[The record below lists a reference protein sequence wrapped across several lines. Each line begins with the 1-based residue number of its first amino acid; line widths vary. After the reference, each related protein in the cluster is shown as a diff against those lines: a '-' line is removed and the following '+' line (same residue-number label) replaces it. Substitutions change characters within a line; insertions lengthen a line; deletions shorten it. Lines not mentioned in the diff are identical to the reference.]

1 MVSTPTP
8 SPSESVQSDQDSPW
22 KEALDRFFPE
32 FLALLFPAIHAEIDW
47 RTPYRS
53 LDRELQQITGDADS
67 GRRYADKLLDVRTR
81 DGRETWVLVHVEVQ
95 GDAQAVFPRRM
106 FQYHYRIRDR
116 YDRSVVSLAVLS
128 DGNRAFRPVSY
139 SDGRWGCRLL
149 FEFPM
154 VKLLDYVEPAR
165 WAALEASHNVFALVV
180 MAQIRA
186 KVTPDAATLQGW
198 KFRLIRLM
206 YERGYE
212 RALILALFRLID
224 WMIRLPK
231 GLEADFRQQLYA
243 YEEQQRMPYVT
254 TVEQAGIEKGV
265 KQGVKQ
271 GEAIILLALLQEKFG
286 PDTVDAYRERITAAE
301 PEELLQWSKRIL
313 SAETAETIFH

>member
-1 MVSTPTP
+1 MVSTHPP
-8 SPSESVQSDQDSPW
+8 SASGSAQSDYDSPW

-47 RTPYRS
+47 RAPYRS
-53 LDRELQQITGDADS
+53 LDSELQQITGDADS

-81 DGRETWVLVHVEVQ
+81 DGHETWVLVHVEVQ
-95 GDAQAVFPRRM
+95 GDAQAVFPQRM
-106 FQYHYRIRDR
+106 FQYNDRIRDR

-128 DGNRAFRPVSY
+128 DGNRPFRPVSY
-139 SDGRWGCRLL
+139 ADGRWGCQIL

-154 VKLLDYVEPAR
+154 VKLLDFVEPER
-165 WAALEASHNVFALVV
+165 WAALEASDNVFALVV

-186 KVTPDAATLQGW
+186 KVTPDGETLQGW

-212 RALILALFRLID
+212 RALILELFRLID
-224 WMIRLPK
+224 WMIRLPA

-243 YEEQQRMPYVT
+243 YEEQHRMPYVT
-254 TVEQAGIEKGV
+254 TVEQAGIEK
-265 KQGVKQ
+265 GVKQ

-286 PDTVDAYRERITAAE
+286 PDTVDAYRERVTAAD
-301 PEELLQWSKRIL
+301 PEQLLQWSKRIL
-313 SAETAETIFH
+313 SAETPETIFH

>member
-1 MVSTPTP
+1 MVSTHTP
-8 SPSESVQSDQDSPW
+8 SASGSAQSDHDSPW

-47 RTPYRS
+47 RAPYRS
-53 LDRELQQITGDADS
+53 LDSELQQITGDADS

-81 DGRETWVLVHVEVQ
+81 DGHETWVLVHVEVQ
-95 GDAQAVFPRRM
+95 GDAQAVFPQRM
-106 FQYHYRIRDR
+106 FQYNDRIRDR

-128 DGNRAFRPVSY
+128 DGNRPFRPVSY
-139 SDGRWGCRLL
+139 ADGRWGCQIL

-154 VKLLDYVEPAR
+154 VKLLDFVEPER
-165 WAALEASHNVFALVV
+165 WAALEASDNVFALVV

-186 KVTPDAATLQGW
+186 KVTPDGETLQGW

-212 RALILALFRLID
+212 RALILELFRLID
-224 WMIRLPK
+224 WMIRLPA

-243 YEEQQRMPYVT
+243 YEEQHRMPYVT
-254 TVEQAGIEKGV
+254 TVEQAGI
-265 KQGVKQ
+265 QR

-286 PDTVDAYRERITAAE
+286 PDTVDAYRERVTAAE
-301 PEELLQWSKRIL
+301 PEQLLQWSKRIL
-313 SAETAETIFH
+313 SAETPETIFH

>member
-1 MVSTPTP
+1 M
-8 SPSESVQSDQDSPW
+8 
-22 KEALDRFFPE
+22 
-32 FLALLFPAIHAEIDW
+32 
-47 RTPYRS
+47 
-53 LDRELQQITGDADS
+53 G
-67 GRRYADKLLDVRTR
+67 
-81 DGRETWVLVHVEVQ
+81 
-95 GDAQAVFPRRM
+95 
-106 FQYHYRIRDR
+106 
-116 YDRSVVSLAVLS
+116 SLAVLS
-128 DGNRAFRPVSY
+128 DGNRQFRPASY
-139 SDGRWGCRLL
+139 ADGRWGCRLL

-154 VKLLDYVEPAR
+154 VKLLDYVEPER
-165 WAALEASHNVFALVV
+165 WTTLEASENVFALVV

-186 KVTPDAATLQGW
+186 KVTLDAATLQGW

-224 WMIRLPK
+224 WMIRLPA

-254 TVEQAGIEKGV
+254 TVEQAGI
-265 KQGVKQ
+265 QR

-286 PDTVDAYRERITAAE
+286 PDTVDAYRERVTAAE

>member
-1 MVSTPTP
+1 MTGQADLLRRRIGLGGPAGVGALVMVTTGGGVITGRAIGYTRRMVSTPTP
-8 SPSESVQSDQDSPW
+8 SATGSAQSDQDSPW
-22 KEALDRFFPE
+22 KEALERFFPE

-47 RTPYRS
+47 STPYRS

-95 GDAQAVFPRRM
+95 GDAQAVFSQRM

-128 DGNRAFRPVSY
+128 DRNRQFRPVCY
-139 SDGRWGCRLL
+139 TDGRWGCRIL

-165 WAALEASHNVFALVV
+165 WATLEASDNVFALVV

-224 WMIRLPK
+224 
-231 GLEADFRQQLYA
+231 
-243 YEEQQRMPYVT
+243 
-254 TVEQAGIEKGV
+254 
-265 KQGVKQ
+265 
-271 GEAIILLALLQEKFG
+271 
-286 PDTVDAYRERITAAE
+286 
-301 PEELLQWSKRIL
+301 
-313 SAETAETIFH
+313 

>member
-1 MVSTPTP
+1 MVSTHTL
-8 SPSESVQSDQDSPW
+8 SSSGSAKSNQDSPW
-22 KEALDRFFPE
+22 KEALERFFPE

-47 RTPYRS
+47 SAPYRS
-53 LDRELQQITGDADS
+53 LDSELQQITGDADS
-67 GRRYADKLLDVRTR
+67 GRRYADKLLDVRTT

-95 GDAQAVFPRRM
+95 GDAQAVFAQRM
-106 FQYHYRIRDR
+106 FQYNYRIRDR

-128 DGNRAFRPVSY
+128 DSNWRFRPVCY
-139 SDGRWGCRLL
+139 EDGRWGCRIL

-154 VKLLDYVEPAR
+154 VKLLDYAEPGQ
-165 WAALEASHNVFALVV
+165 WAALEASDNIFALVV

-186 KVTPDAATLQGW
+186 KVTDDVETLKGW

-212 RALILALFRLID
+212 RALILELFRLID
-224 WMIRLPK
+224 WMIRLPA

-254 TVEQAGIEKGV
+254 TVEQAGIEKGLR
-265 KQGVKQ
+265 Q
-271 GEAIILLALLQEKFG
+271 GESIVLLALLQEKFG
-286 PDTVDAYRERITAAE
+286 PDTVDAYRERIAAAE
-301 PEELLQWSKRIL
+301 PEQLLQWSKRVL
-313 SAETAETIFH
+313 SAETPETIFH

>member
-1 MVSTPTP
+1 MVSTHTP
-8 SPSESVQSDQDSPW
+8 SASGSAQSDHDSPW
-22 KEALDRFFPE
+22 KEALDRFVPE

-47 RTPYRS
+47 RAPYRS
-53 LDRELQQITGDADS
+53 LDSELQQITGDADS

-81 DGRETWVLVHVEVQ
+81 DGHETWVLVHVEVQ
-95 GDAQAVFPRRM
+95 GDAQAVFPQRM
-106 FQYHYRIRDR
+106 FQYNDRIRDR

-128 DGNRAFRPVSY
+128 DGNRQFRPVSY
-139 SDGRWGCRLL
+139 ADGRWGCQIL

-154 VKLLDYVEPAR
+154 VKLLDFVEPER
-165 WAALEASHNVFALVV
+165 WAALEASDNVFALVV

-186 KVTPDAATLQGW
+186 KVTPDGETLQGW

-212 RALILALFRLID
+212 RALILELFRLID
-224 WMIRLPK
+224 WMIRLPA

-243 YEEQQRMPYVT
+243 YEEQHRMPYVT
-254 TVEQAGIEKGV
+254 TVEQAGIEK
-265 KQGVKQ
+265 GVKQ

-286 PDTVDAYRERITAAE
+286 PDTVDAYRERVTAAE
-301 PEELLQWSKRIL
+301 PEQLLQWSKRIL
-313 SAETAETIFH
+313 SADTPETIFH

>member
-1 MVSTPTP
+1 MVSTHPP
-8 SPSESVQSDQDSPW
+8 SATGSAQSDHDSPW

-47 RTPYRS
+47 RAPYRS
-53 LDRELQQITGDADS
+53 LDSELQQITGDADS

-81 DGRETWVLVHVEVQ
+81 DGHETWVLVHVEVQ
-95 GDAQAVFPRRM
+95 GDAQAVFPQRM
-106 FQYHYRIRDR
+106 FQYNDRIRDR

-128 DGNRAFRPVSY
+128 DGNRPFRPVSY
-139 SDGRWGCRLL
+139 ADGRWGCQIL

-154 VKLLDYVEPAR
+154 VKLLDFVEPER
-165 WAALEASHNVFALVV
+165 WAALEASDNVFALVV

-186 KVTPDAATLQGW
+186 KVTPDGETLQGW

-212 RALILALFRLID
+212 RALILELFRLID
-224 WMIRLPK
+224 WMIHLPA

-243 YEEQQRMPYVT
+243 YEEQHRMPYVT
-254 TVEQAGIEKGV
+254 TVEQAGIEK
-265 KQGVKQ
+265 GVKQ

-286 PDTVDAYRERITAAE
+286 PDTVDAYRERVTAAD
-301 PEELLQWSKRIL
+301 PEQLLQ
-313 SAETAETIFH
+313 

>member
-1 MVSTPTP
+1 MVSTHTP
-8 SPSESVQSDQDSPW
+8 SASGSAQSDHDSPW

-32 FLALLFPAIHAEIDW
+32 FLARLFPAIHAEIDW
-47 RTPYRS
+47 RAPYRS
-53 LDRELQQITGDADS
+53 LDSELQQITGDADS

-81 DGRETWVLVHVEVQ
+81 DGHETWVLVHVEVQ
-95 GDAQAVFPRRM
+95 GDAQAVFPQRM
-106 FQYHYRIRDR
+106 FQYNYRIRDR

-128 DGNRAFRPVSY
+128 DGNRPFRPVSY
-139 SDGRWGCRLL
+139 ADGRWGCQIL

-154 VKLLDYVEPAR
+154 VKLLDFVEPAR
-165 WAALEASHNVFALVV
+165 WAALEASDNVFALVV

-186 KVTPDAATLQGW
+186 KVTPDGETLQGW

-212 RALILALFRLID
+212 RALILELFRLID
-224 WMIRLPK
+224 WMIRLPA

-243 YEEQQRMPYVT
+243 YEEQHRMPYVT
-254 TVEQAGIEKGV
+254 TVEQAGI
-265 KQGVKQ
+265 QR

-286 PDTVDAYRERITAAE
+286 PDTVDAYRERVTAAD
-301 PEELLQWSKRIL
+301 PEQLLQWSKRIL
-313 SAETAETIFH
+313 SADTPETIFH

>member
-1 MVSTPTP
+1 MVSTHPP
-8 SPSESVQSDQDSPW
+8 SASGSAQSDYDSPW

-47 RTPYRS
+47 RAPYRS
-53 LDRELQQITGDADS
+53 LDSELQQITGDADS

-81 DGRETWVLVHVEVQ
+81 DGHETWVLVHVEVQ
-95 GDAQAVFPRRM
+95 GDAQAVFPQRM
-106 FQYHYRIRDR
+106 FQYNDRIRDR

-128 DGNRAFRPVSY
+128 DGNRPFRPVSY
-139 SDGRWGCRLL
+139 ADGRWGCQIL

-154 VKLLDYVEPAR
+154 VKLLDFVEPAR
-165 WAALEASHNVFALVV
+165 WAALEASDNVFALVV

-186 KVTPDAATLQGW
+186 KVTPDGETLQGW

-212 RALILALFRLID
+212 RALILELFRLID
-224 WMIRLPK
+224 WMIRLPA

-243 YEEQQRMPYVT
+243 YEEQHRMPYVT
-254 TVEQAGIEKGV
+254 TVEQAGI
-265 KQGVKQ
+265 QR

-286 PDTVDAYRERITAAE
+286 PDTVDAYRERVTAAD
-301 PEELLQWSKRIL
+301 PEQLLQWSKRIL
-313 SAETAETIFH
+313 SAETPETIFH